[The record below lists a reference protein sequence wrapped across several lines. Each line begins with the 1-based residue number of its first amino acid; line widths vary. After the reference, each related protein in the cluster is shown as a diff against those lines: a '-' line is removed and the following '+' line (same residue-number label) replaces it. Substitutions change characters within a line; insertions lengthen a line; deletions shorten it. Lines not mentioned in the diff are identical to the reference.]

1 MAKSKVAML
10 EEMGMNI
17 GVMNPLLTKAGCQS
31 IVLIDCCSEQSTL
44 PATFIREGY
53 KWLAELYSTVYAD
66 VVAIRRLLPE
76 EHWDRHEAWGEEDLR
91 EVIML
96 KNALILLRKAWI
108 SQKRPAFFKK
118 VGMKDELQRASKKIN
133 SKSKPRDRE
142 SKEKS

>member
-1 MAKSKVAML
+1 MLGTMMNSVGIMA
-10 EEMGMNI
+10 
-17 GVMNPLLTKAGCQS
+17 PLLMKAGCQS
-31 IVLIDCCSEQSTL
+31 IILFDQEEHSSL
-44 PATFIREGY
+44 PATFIREGFH
-53 KWLAELYSTVYAD
+53 WLDDLFNTIYAD

-133 SKSKPRDRE
+133 SKSRPRDRE

>member
-1 MAKSKVAML
+1 MAKSKVVML
-10 EEMGMNI
+10 ENMSGSVFLMA
-17 GVMNPLLTKAGCQS
+17 PLLEKAGCMN
-31 IVLIDCCSEQSTL
+31 IVVFDPEDYQIL
-44 PATFIREGY
+44 PATFIREGHH
-53 KWLAELYSTVYAD
+53 WLQEVYDTIYAD

-118 VGMKDELQRASKKIN
+118 VGMKNELQRASKKIN
-133 SKSKPRDRE
+133 NKSKPRDRE
-142 SKEKS
+142 SKEGS